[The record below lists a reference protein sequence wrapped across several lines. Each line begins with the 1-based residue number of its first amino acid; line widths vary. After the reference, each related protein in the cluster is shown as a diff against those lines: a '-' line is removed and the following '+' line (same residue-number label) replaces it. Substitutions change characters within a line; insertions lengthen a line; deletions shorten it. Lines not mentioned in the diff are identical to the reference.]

1 MIEVL
6 NCDVNV
12 ITYILVIYAI
22 YADKWVNFSI
32 LKTQINSKKHPRD
45 IVEEQQSEN
54 WNIML

>member
-1 MIEVL
+1 MISAC
-6 NCDVNV
+6 CDWGSQLWCECYH
-12 ITYILVIYAI
+12 IHTSDIC

-54 WNIML
+54 